1 MDRGA
6 LEMADFR
13 VSYAGCR
20 GFQLTGTDAG
30 SPRRQAAGRRAAVEG
45 ADVLRRQELREHGSL
60 ETLGLAA
67 QQGGTLGR
75 HVHHLPRQEGHGD
88 GEGVLGGNKRRRDG
102 GEWTR
107 LPLLWGEQ
115 RNSLDLRCFSGC
127 TPR

>member
-1 MDRGA
+1 
-6 LEMADFR
+6 MADFR

-20 GFQLTGTDAG
+20 GCQLTGTDAG

-45 ADVLRRQELREHGSL
+45 ADVLRRQQLREHGSL

-88 GEGVLGGNKRRRDG
+88 GEGVLGGTNGDG
-102 GEWTR
+102 TAVSGPASR
-107 LPLLWGEQ
+107 CSGGS